1 MVSSSSTKKAARLA
15 QKGKGK
21 KVRFQGGTLFPLVV
35 LGVLVAGLA
44 LIVYARVSR
53 PAADASPPTIDDH
66 WHVAYGFNLCDFDD
80 QQMMTG
86 AKEEA
91 DSSGQLISTAY
102 LRTGV
107 HSHDDGVIHWHATT
121 SASTG
126 HNADLGVFLDV
137 YGIELSNDTLQF
149 PDDQLG
155 GRKYEEGETTCL
167 NEDGDEEDGTLVVAV
182 WDNYTDT
189 GDPTIYTSEFRD
201 IRVDRNSMVMVVSF
215 IPESEDPRDIEMP
228 PWAAELPALGAVDT
242 APGTVAPDGSTLLP
256 PTTVTAGTATDG
268 TATPGS
274 GPAGTNPTAATAG
287 SAPDPTSVET
297 SAPPNTTGG

>member
-1 MVSSSSTKKAARLA
+1 VVSSSSTKKAARLA

-44 LIVYARVSR
+44 LIVYSRVSR
-53 PAADASPPTIDDH
+53 PEADASPPTINDH
-66 WHVAYGFNLCDFDD
+66 WHVAYGFDLCDFDT
-80 QQMMTG
+80 QQLLNG

-91 DSSGQLISTAY
+91 DSQGQLVNTDY

-137 YGIELSNDTLQF
+137 YDVGLSNDELDF

-155 GRKYEEGETTCL
+155 GRDYIEGETKC
-167 NEDGDEEDGTLVVAV
+167 GDEDGTLIVAV

-189 GDPTIYTSEFRD
+189 GDPTVYTSDFRN
-201 IRVDRNSMVMVVSF
+201 IRVDQNSMVMVVAF

-228 PWAAELPALGAVDT
+228 PWAADLPALGAVDQGQL
-242 APGTVAPDGSTLLP
+242 PPNVGPDGSTP
-256 PTTVTAGTATDG
+256 IPDATAETPGSVPPGTATVATVTAATTAATPADATAPTTVA
-268 TATPGS
+268 
-274 GPAGTNPTAATAG
+274 PA
-287 SAPDPTSVET
+287 
-297 SAPPNTTGG
+297 TTGG

>member
-1 MVSSSSTKKAARLA
+1 VVSSSSTKKAARLA

-66 WHVAYGFNLCDFDD
+66 WHVAYGFDLCDYDTP
-80 QQMMTG
+80 QQLTG
-86 AKEEA
+86 NKEQV
-91 DSSGQLISTAY
+91 DSTGRLVSTEY

-137 YGIELSNDTLQF
+137 YGVDLSNDELKF

-155 GRKYEEGETTCL
+155 GKEYVEGETTCL
-167 NEDGDEEDGTLVVAV
+167 VDGKEEDGTLVVAV
-182 WDNYTDT
+182 WDNFTDT
-189 GDPTIYTSEFRD
+189 GDPTVYTSDFRN
-201 IRVDRNSMVMVVSF
+201 IRVDQNSMVMVVAF
-215 IPESEDPRDIEMP
+215 IPESMDPRDIEMP
-228 PWAAELPALGAVDT
+228 SWAAELPALGALDQVPADI
-242 APGTVAPDGSTLLP
+242 GPDGSTPLVP
-256 PTTVTAGTATDG
+256 AGTTPDGTATDG
-268 TATPGS
+268 TATD
-274 GPAGTNPTAATAG
+274 GTATEATTAG
-287 SAPDPTSVET
+287 SAPDATGGPTTV
-297 SAPPNTTGG
+297 APTTTGG

>member
-1 MVSSSSTKKAARLA
+1 VVSSSSTKKAARLA

-53 PAADASPPTIDDH
+53 PEADASPPTINDH
-66 WHVAYGFNLCDFDD
+66 WHVAYGFDLCDFDT
-80 QQMMTG
+80 QQMLNG

-91 DSSGQLISTAY
+91 DSQGQLVNTDY

-137 YGIELSNDTLQF
+137 YGVGLSNDELDF

-155 GRKYEEGETTCL
+155 GRDYIEGETKC
-167 NEDGDEEDGTLVVAV
+167 GDEDGTLVVAV

-189 GDPTIYTSEFRD
+189 GDPTVYTSDFRN
-201 IRVDRNSMVMVVSF
+201 IRVDQNSMVMVVAF

-228 PWAAELPALGAVDT
+228 PWAADLPALGAVDMGQL
-242 APGTVAPDGSTLLP
+242 PPNVGPDGSTP
-256 PTTVTAGTATDG
+256 IPDATAE
-268 TATPGS
+268 TPGS
-274 GPAGTNPTAATAG
+274 APPGTATAATA
-287 SAPDPTSVET
+287 SAGTPAAATTPTTV
-297 SAPPNTTGG
+297 APATTGG

>member
-1 MVSSSSTKKAARLA
+1 VVSSSSTKKAARLA

-44 LIVYARVSR
+44 LIVYSRVSR
-53 PAADASPPTIDDH
+53 PEADASPPTINDH
-66 WHVAYGFNLCDFDD
+66 WHVAYGFDLCDFDT
-80 QQMMTG
+80 QQMLNG

-91 DSSGQLISTAY
+91 DSQGQLVNTDY

-137 YGIELSNDTLQF
+137 YDVGLSNDELDF

-155 GRKYEEGETTCL
+155 GRDYIEGETKC
-167 NEDGDEEDGTLVVAV
+167 GDEDGTLVVAV

-189 GDPTIYTSEFRD
+189 GDPTVYTSDFRN
-201 IRVDRNSMVMVVSF
+201 IRVDQNSMVMVIAF
-215 IPESEDPRDIEMP
+215 IPEGEDPRDIEMP
-228 PWAAELPALGAVDT
+228 PWAADLPALGAVDQGQL
-242 APGTVAPDGSTLLP
+242 PPNVGPDGSTP
-256 PTTVTAGTATDG
+256 IPDATAE
-268 TATPGS
+268 TPGS
-274 GPAGTNPTAATAG
+274 APPGTASAATTAATPAAAAT
-287 SAPDPTSVET
+287 APTT
-297 SAPPNTTGG
+297 AAPATTGG

>member
-1 MVSSSSTKKAARLA
+1 VVSSSSTKKAARLA

-44 LIVYARVSR
+44 LIVYSRVSR
-53 PAADASPPTIDDH
+53 PEADASPPTINDH
-66 WHVAYGFNLCDFDD
+66 WHVAYGFDLCDFDT
-80 QQMMTG
+80 QQLLNG

-91 DSSGQLISTAY
+91 DSQGQLVNTDY

-137 YGIELSNDTLQF
+137 YDVGLSNDELDF

-155 GRKYEEGETTCL
+155 GRDYIEGETKC
-167 NEDGDEEDGTLVVAV
+167 GDEDGTLIVAV

-189 GDPTIYTSEFRD
+189 GDPTVYTSDFRN
-201 IRVDRNSMVMVVSF
+201 IRVDQNSMVMVVAF

-228 PWAAELPALGAVDT
+228 PWAADLPALGAVDQGQL
-242 APGTVAPDGSTLLP
+242 PPNVGPDGSTP
-256 PTTVTAGTATDG
+256 IPDATAE
-268 TATPGS
+268 TPGS
-274 GPAGTNPTAATAG
+274 VPPGTATAATATAATTAA
-287 SAPDPTSVET
+287 SPADATAPTTV
-297 SAPPNTTGG
+297 APATTGG